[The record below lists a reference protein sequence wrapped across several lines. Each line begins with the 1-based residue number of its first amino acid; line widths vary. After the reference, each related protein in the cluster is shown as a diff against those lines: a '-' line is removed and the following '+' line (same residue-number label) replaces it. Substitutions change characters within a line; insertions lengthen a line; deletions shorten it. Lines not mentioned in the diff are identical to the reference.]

1 MSSPRIQDLESQPWA
16 GRTRRYDIIKEG
28 TIALLVVTLLTIAAS
43 MFFGSPDEKQLTFK
57 SWAVT
62 APADFY
68 QTAAHEIAGSSESAG
83 YGAPYNSASDGVNV
97 GPLHLAKIFGVS
109 HPVNSVNDFVVTPLS
124 TQVNTPEVSAA
135 LKTWNVSDL
144 KMQQGWAS
152 KYDDALTK
160 ANGDQAKIPAGAL
173 ADFGPVPAMIGGLLT
188 MAQSGSLDAVL
199 LSQGNYFQ
207 FDNTKQTLFMG
218 DGNYFNDQSTA
229 SHLQGDTWG
238 MMNETG
244 RYPGQAWLWLYSFWY
259 QIPPFNN
266 GDQHPFGANADAYIM
281 VIMGLLSAGLV
292 FMPFIPGIRSLPR
305 RIPIHRLIWKQ
316 YYNEE
321 KL

>member
-1 MSSPRIQDLESQPWA
+1 MSSSRIHEAESQPWS
-16 GRTRRYDIIKEG
+16 GRNRRYDIIKEG
-28 TIALLVVTLLTIAAS
+28 TIALLIVTLLTVAAS
-43 MFFGSPDEKQLTFK
+43 IFLGSPDDRQLTFK
-57 SWAVT
+57 SWAV
-62 APADFY
+62 ASASDFY
-68 QTAAHEIAGSSESAG
+68 QTAVHEIAGSSDSAG
-83 YGAPYNSASDGVNV
+83 YGAPYNKASDGVNL
-97 GPLHLAKIFGVS
+97 GPLHLAKTFGVS
-109 HPVNSVNDFVVTPLS
+109 HPVDSVNDFVITPLS
-124 TQVNTPEVSAA
+124 TQVNSPGVSAG
-135 LKTWNVSDL
+135 LKTWIAADSKV
-144 KMQQGWAS
+144 QQSWAS

-160 ANGDQAKIPAGAL
+160 ANGDQAKIASTSFS
-173 ADFGPVPAMIGGLLT
+173 DFGPVPVLIGGLLS
-188 MAQSGSLDAVL
+188 MARSGALDAVL

-218 DGNYFNDQSTA
+218 DGSYFNDQSTA

-281 VIMGLLSAGLV
+281 VIMGLLSAGLI
-292 FMPFIPGIRSLPR
+292 FMPFIPGIKSLPR

-316 YYNEE
+316 YYKEE
-321 KL
+321 NL